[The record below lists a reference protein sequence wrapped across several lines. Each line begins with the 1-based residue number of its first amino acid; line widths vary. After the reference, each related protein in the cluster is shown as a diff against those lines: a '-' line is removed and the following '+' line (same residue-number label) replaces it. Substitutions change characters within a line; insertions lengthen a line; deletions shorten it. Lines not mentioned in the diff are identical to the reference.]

1 MKQIIIKGIVSI
13 DEADQ
18 ICIDDTDLRDILIEK
33 LEELFNISI
42 NEYEDQLCIENA
54 YISLFVADKEMPF
67 DEMKKAKVLS
77 DLGLTF
83 NVDYVGYS
91 EWTVSYF
98 YIGTLTIGNHNL
110 LDILRTMKNKYIVLT
125 IESITK

>member
-42 NEYEDQLCIENA
+42 NEYEDKLRIENA
-54 YISLFVADKEMPF
+54 YISLFVANKEMPF
-67 DEMKKAKVLS
+67 DEMKNAKVLS

-98 YIGTLTIGNHNL
+98 YIDTLTIGNHNL

-125 IESITK
+125 IESINN

>member
-1 MKQIIIKGIVSI
+1 MKQIMLKGIVSI
-13 DEADQ
+13 DDANE

-42 NEYEDQLCIENA
+42 NEYEDQLRIENA
-54 YISLFVADKEMPF
+54 YISLFVADKEIPF

-91 EWTVSYF
+91 EWTVSYL
-98 YIGTLTIGNHNL
+98 YIDTLTIGNHNL